1 MLGIV
6 IGIAAVVAMVSLGQG
21 ATASV
26 QAEISSLGTNVLII
40 VPGAT
45 TVGGVRGGL
54 GSISTL
60 TVDDANDIEKKVA
73 GVSTV
78 LYATRSVLQVIR
90 ENKNWSTIVLGT
102 TPEFPE
108 IRSWPIAQ
116 GNFFTASD
124 MDTAAKV
131 AVLGKTAAQNLFEPG
146 EELVGS
152 EIRIRNVPLRVIGVL
167 EPKGQSVT
175 GQDQD
180 DVVILPFPTAERKV
194 LGTKF
199 LGTVGIVMVATHTR
213 QDIPIA
219 VEDIRDLLRSRHRLH
234 TSEEDDFTIRTMEDI
249 AKTIAG
255 TSRTMMLM
263 LMSIASISLIVGGI
277 GIMNILLVSVTER
290 TREIG
295 LRMAVGAKRRH
306 ILLQFLIEG
315 IIMTVIGG
323 VLGVLGGIG
332 AAKALTTMVGWPT
345 IISWQAMATAFVFSV
360 AVGLFFGLYPANKAS
375 KMNPIEALRY
385 E

>member
-1 MLGIV
+1 MLGII
-6 IGIAAVVAMVSLGQG
+6 IGIGAVVAMVSLGQG

-60 TVDDANDIEKKVA
+60 TVDDAEEIEKKVA
-73 GVSTV
+73 SVTTAMYG
-78 LYATRSVLQVIR
+78 TRSVLQVIR
-90 ENKNWSTIVLGT
+90 ENKNWSTIVFGT
-102 TPEFPE
+102 TPVFPD

-116 GNFFTASD
+116 GNFFTQSD
-124 MDTAAKV
+124 LDSAAKV
-131 AVLGKTAAQNLFEPG
+131 VVLGKTVVQNLFEPG
-146 EELVGS
+146 EEVVGS
-152 EIRIRNVPLRVIGVL
+152 EIRIRNVPLRTIGIL
-167 EPKGQSVT
+167 APKGQSIT

-180 DVVILPFPTAERKV
+180 DFIVLPFSTAERQV

-199 LGTVGIVMVATHTR
+199 LGTVGIILIATETR
-213 QDIPIA
+213 HDIPA
-219 VEDIRDLLRSRHRLH
+219 AAEDIKELLRTRHRLH
-234 TSEEDDFTIRTMEDI
+234 QSEDDDFTIRTMEDI
-249 AKTIAG
+249 AKMIAG
-255 TSRTMMLM
+255 TSQTMMFM

-295 LRMAVGAKRRH
+295 LRMAVGAKRAH
-306 ILLQFLIEG
+306 ILLQFLIEA
-315 IIMTVIGG
+315 IIMTAIGG
-323 VLGVLGGIG
+323 VLGVGAGIG
-332 AAKALTTMVGWPT
+332 IARLLTTMIGWPT
-345 IISWQAMATAFVFSV
+345 IINAEAVVASFLFSV
-360 AVGLFFGLYPANKAS
+360 VVGLFFGLYPANKAS
-375 KMNPIEALRY
+375 KLNPIEALRY